1 MPFLEVN
8 GLKVYYEVHGEGEEA
23 IMLLHHGFGC
33 LKIWR
38 GIFGRFVEAGYRV
51 VMYDR
56 RGFGQSD
63 DGPDFFGFYVSD
75 GYRAYS
81 VDELRS
87 VKERLGIGPCHLVG
101 QCEGGVVAVDY
112 AARYPED
119 VWTLTAASTQCYSEM
134 PMTQLNIERL
144 IINFRDLEPRLQAK
158 IIDWHG
164 EMAQAKYEQFAR
176 CGGEYGVEYFDLRPQ
191 LAKVQCPA
199 LVLYP
204 DRSSIFYVEQATA
217 FYRGLPKGE
226 LAVFPKCGHNTYEQ
240 RPDDYVRTILDFLE
254 RTKQGEGESTRP
266 SMSCLA

>member
-23 IMLLHHGFGC
+23 IVLLHHGFGC

-119 VWTLTAASTQCYSEM
+119 VKSIATGSTQCYSEM